1 MRIAIFGS
9 RHDFDPQEARA
20 DVYNFV
26 AGTPREVVIV
36 SGGAVGVDTIAR
48 QAAEFYRR
56 TIKEHK
62 PDYRK
67 HGAPAPW
74 IRNRLI
80 EEDADMGRAVWNGV
94 SGGTKHTRALFHMA
108 NKLVKT
114 IPLTYTG
121 EPSDRP

>member
-9 RHDFDPQEARA
+9 RYDFDPQEARA
-20 DVYNFV
+20 DIYNFV
-26 AGTPREVVIV
+26 ASTPRDAVIV
-36 SGGAVGVDTIAR
+36 SGAAVGVDTIAR

-56 TIKEHK
+56 EIVEHK

-67 HGAPAPW
+67 HGDPAPW
-74 IRNRLI
+74 IRNRII
-80 EEDADMGRAVWNGV
+80 EADSDMGRAVWNGV

-114 IPLTYTG
+114 VPLKYTG
-121 EPSDRP
+121 EQVDRP